1 MSFYQPGQFIMYGN
15 LGVCRVEAV
24 SPLSFTREHPREY
37 YTLRPLYAGSN
48 DRIYVPTS
56 TATFMRPI
64 LKPEEVASSL
74 ESMKTADVPIFCSRN
89 QAALTTHYQDL
100 LHSNELLD
108 RMKLFKELSQKEAL
122 QKRQGKKL
130 NATDM
135 HFYKLTEQLISEEF
149 ALAMNETP
157 VAARAKLHSAALS

>member
-15 LGVCRVEAV
+15 FGVCEVKAIG
-24 SPLSFTREHPREY
+24 PMSFSDSRPKEY

-56 TATFMRPI
+56 TDTFMRPI
-64 LKPEEVASSL
+64 LKPEEAVSSL
-74 ESMKTADVPIFCSRN
+74 ESMKAADVSIFCSRN
-89 QAALTTHYQDL
+89 QAALMTHYQDM
-100 LHSNELLD
+100 LHSNDLLD
-108 RMKLFKELSQKEAL
+108 RMKLFKELSRKEAL
-122 QKRQGKKL
+122 QKRHGKKL

-149 ALAMNETP
+149 ALAMDETP
-157 VAARAKLHSAALS
+157 AEMRTTLHRAALS